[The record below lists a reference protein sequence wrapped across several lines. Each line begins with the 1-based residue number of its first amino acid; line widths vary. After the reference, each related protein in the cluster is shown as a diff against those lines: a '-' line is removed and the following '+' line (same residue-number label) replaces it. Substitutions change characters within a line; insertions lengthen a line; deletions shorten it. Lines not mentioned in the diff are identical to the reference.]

1 MSDTTKF
8 LPTKFYSIHAF
19 KCIIIIIIIIINIRN
34 YVKQKEEGRAFVQ
47 TRPATIKQTVSIVV

>member
-1 MSDTTKF
+1 MTDATKF
-8 LPTKFYSIHAF
+8 LPTKFYSMHAF
-19 KCIIIIIIIIINIRN
+19 KCIIIIIIINIRN